1 MPGDPPCWSHIFYE
15 DENASESEPMTKST
29 KTIKS
34 ASTKASGAKTSAVKS
49 TDTKRSRSKSAVS
62 NGAGAIPRD
71 IEKFLSDNDARICNE
86 LFDFLRIPS
95 VSAKSEHN
103 ADTKRAADWVKA
115 SLDKVGVAAKI
126 YPTAGP
132 PIVVGEW
139 RNAPGAP
146 TVLIYGHYDVQPAEP
161 LDLWTS
167 PPFEPMV
174 RDVKRFAR
182 GSVDDKGQLFLH
194 VKALEAHLAT
204 RKKLPVNV
212 VVIAE
217 GEEEVGSD
225 HLGQFVEQQK
235 KLLGCD
241 AVVISDSSMF
251 APGLPSILSSLRGL
265 AYFEINVQ
273 GPKSDLHSG
282 SYGGAVVNPAMA
294 LARILATFHDKNGR
308 IAIPGFYKKV
318 REWDPK
324 IRKQMRSLPFDD
336 KTLMKETGVNALG
349 GEKGY
354 TTLEKLWIRPTCEV
368 NGMLS
373 GYTGEGAKT
382 VLPAK
387 AMAKV
392 SCRLVP
398 DQDPAD
404 IEKLMKA
411 HVARVAPKGVKVGV
425 KHLHGGRPWRAELN
439 GPIFDAARKALGAA
453 FGKEPVITG
462 EGGSIPVVGDFERI
476 LGAPVLLV
484 GFGLPG
490 ENAHAPNEW
499 MSVENFRIG
508 MAAMAALWD
517 EYGKSGRRC
526 AGSGK
531 RSGKRLRLNGG

>member
-1 MPGDPPCWSHIFYE
+1 MK
-15 DENASESEPMTKST
+15 KS
-29 KTIKS
+29 KT
-34 ASTKASGAKTSAVKS
+34 AVKANGTIPS
-49 TDTKRSRSKSAVS
+49 DLEDFLRKNDSR
-62 NGAGAIPRD
+62 IHD
-71 IEKFLSDNDARICNE
+71 E

-103 ADTKRAADWVKA
+103 GDTKRAAEWVKS
-115 SLDKVGVAAKI
+115 SLDKIGVPAKI
-126 YPTAGP
+126 YPTAGH

-139 RNAPGAP
+139 RKAPGAP

-161 LDLWTS
+161 LELWTS
-167 PPFEPMV
+167 PPFEPAV
-174 RDVKRFAR
+174 RDGKIFAR

-212 VVIAE
+212 VVLAE

-225 HLGQFVEQQK
+225 HLAAFVEEQK
-235 KLLGCD
+235 NLLKAD
-241 AVVISDSSMF
+241 AVVISDSGMF

-273 GPKSDLHSG
+273 GPAGDLHSG
-282 SYGGAVVNPAMA
+282 SYGGAILNPAMA
-294 LARILATFHDKNGR
+294 LARILATFHDKDGR

-336 KTLMKETGVNALG
+336 KTLMKETGVDALG

-368 NGMLS
+368 NGLLS

-411 HVARVAPKGVKVGV
+411 HVAKVAPKGVKVRV
-425 KHLHGGRPWRAELN
+425 NALHGGRPWRAELN
-439 GPIFDAARKALGAA
+439 GPIYDAARRALRAA

-462 EGGSIPVVGDFERI
+462 EGGSIPVVGDFQKI

-490 ENAHAPNEW
+490 ENAHAPDEW
-499 MSVENFRIG
+499 MSDENFRLG
-508 MAAMAALWD
+508 MRAVATLWD
-517 EYGKSGRRC
+517 EYGGKGGEGRGMREE
-526 AGSGK
+526 G
-531 RSGKRLRLNGG
+531 

>member
-1 MPGDPPCWSHIFYE
+1 MS
-15 DENASESEPMTKST
+15 KT
-29 KTIKS
+29 KTARS
-34 ASTKASGAKTSAVKS
+34 AT
-49 TDTKRSRSKSAVS
+49 
-62 NGAGAIPRD
+62 NGIPSD
-71 IEKFLSDNDARICNE
+71 LEKFLSDNDARIRDE
-86 LFDFLRIPS
+86 LFEFLRIPS
-95 VSAKSEHN
+95 VSAKSDHN
-103 ADTKRAADWVKA
+103 ADTKRAAEWVKA
-115 SLDKVGVAAKI
+115 SLDKIGVPARI
-126 YPTAGP
+126 YPTAGHP
-132 PIVVGEW
+132 VVVGEW

-167 PPFEPMV
+167 PAFEPTV
-174 RDVKRFAR
+174 RDGKIFAR

-194 VKALEAHLAT
+194 IKALEAHLAT

-217 GEEEVGSD
+217 GEEEIGSE
-225 HLGQFVEQQK
+225 HLAQFVEEQK
-235 KLLGCD
+235 KMLKAD
-241 AVVISDSSMF
+241 AVVISDSAMF

-273 GPKSDLHSG
+273 GPKGDLHSG

-294 LARILATFHDKNGR
+294 LARILATFHDANGH
-308 IAIPGFYKKV
+308 IAIKGFYDKV
-318 REWDPK
+318 RVWDPK

-336 KTLMKETGVNALG
+336 KTLMKETAVTSLG

-354 TTLEKLWIRPTCEV
+354 TTLEKLWTRPTCEV
-368 NGMLS
+368 NGLLS

-398 DQDPAD
+398 DQNPGD
-404 IEKLMKA
+404 IAKLMKA
-411 HVARVAPKGVKVGV
+411 HVAKVAPKGVKASV
-425 KHLHGGRPWRAELN
+425 KVLHGGRPWRAELS
-439 GPIFDAARKALGAA
+439 GRIYDAARSALRAA

-490 ENAHAPNEW
+490 ENAHAPDEW
-499 MSVENFRIG
+499 MSEENFRVG
-508 MAAMAALWD
+508 TLAMAALWD
-517 EYGKSGRRC
+517 EYGATR
-526 AGSGK
+526 
-531 RSGKRLRLNGG
+531 